1 MSACFTLEKLQIDHI
16 NIVHFLQGV
25 EDPLLELKTPTLF
38 VIGSHSTL
46 TSQEEVEV
54 HLHVNPVTSPLFFLD
69 CTVHSPHKIC
79 ESGRFAL
86 RAAILHECQ
95 NYFGSYTVE
104 NQITIINGKDALYLD
119 DLTKK

>member
-1 MSACFTLEKLQIDHI
+1 M
-16 NIVHFLQGV
+16 

-54 HLHVNPVTSPLFFLD
+54 HLHVNPIASPLLFCTVDSPLFSREI
-69 CTVHSPHKIC
+69 V

-86 RAAILHECQ
+86 RAAVLHKCQ

-104 NQITIINGKDALYLD
+104 NEIAIINGKRRNISTIARQNRGL
-119 DLTKK
+119 